1 MLNIEYCPEGIATP
15 DSEAENLV
23 RRLAVSPI
31 DVNWQT
37 STENVVMAARVL
49 LSEGVIPFGGLKLS
63 FKGEDLPFDR
73 NGRLAHWPRDYCP
86 YMDSWLERILVCT
99 LDKKESK

>member
-37 STENVVMAARVL
+37 STENVVMVARVL
-49 LSEGVIPFGGLKLS
+49 LAEGVISFGNLKLS
-63 FKGEDLPFDR
+63 FNGQDVPLNR
-73 NGRLAHWPRDYCP
+73 NARIDSWPRGFCDF
-86 YMDSWLERILVCT
+86 MDDWLMRLLQSVFS
-99 LDKKESK
+99 KKESK